1 MSKFAALAI
10 GLLTVISIAP
20 QSQAAT
26 NVTPLAVERS
36 TGDIA
41 QITVKIGGQP
51 QYSNRWEVQRRRQ
64 LELQREREREAE
76 RERERRK
83 YSFRRGYNK
92 YDGGYHRR

>member
-1 MSKFAALAI
+1 MMSKFTALAI
-10 GLLTVISIAP
+10 GLLTAISIAP

-26 NVTPLAVERS
+26 NITPLAVERS

-64 LELQREREREAE
+64 LELEREREREAE
-76 RERERRK
+76 RRRRK
-83 YSFRRGYNK
+83 YSFRRNYDK